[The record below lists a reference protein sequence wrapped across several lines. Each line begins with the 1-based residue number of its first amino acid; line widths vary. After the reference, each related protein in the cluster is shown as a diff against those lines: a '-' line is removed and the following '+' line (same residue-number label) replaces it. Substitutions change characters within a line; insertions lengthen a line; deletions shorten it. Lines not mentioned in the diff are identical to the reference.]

1 MIVGIGCD
9 LCKIERVNEEIAVK
23 ILTEKELYEF
33 NQLKNVRQKEWLA
46 GRFAAKEAI
55 IKATGIKMMS
65 EIEIMSTYE
74 GKPTCVIKGYNVHLS
89 ITHDGDYAMAMA
101 VLENV

>member
-9 LCKIERVNEEIAVK
+9 LCKMERVNEEIASK
-23 ILTEKELYEF
+23 ILTEKELIEF
-33 NQLKNVRQKEWLA
+33 HQLKNARQKEWLA

-55 IKATGIKMMS
+55 IKATGIKIMNK
-65 EIEIMSTYE
+65 IEIVSTKE
-74 GKPTCVIKGYNVHLS
+74 GKPTCEVKGYNVHLT